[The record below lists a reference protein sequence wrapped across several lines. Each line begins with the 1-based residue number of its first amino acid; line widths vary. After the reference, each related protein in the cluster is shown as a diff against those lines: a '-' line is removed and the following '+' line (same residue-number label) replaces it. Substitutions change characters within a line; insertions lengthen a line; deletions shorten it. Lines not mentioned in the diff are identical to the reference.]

1 MYGCRLQMFVKICPE
16 CGYRN
21 HPASVECEQCSA
33 SLLDQPVEQS
43 PEEEQSGTAA
53 AELSHQAK
61 SEKDISHASQQ
72 PSELSAPSE
81 NQKIYIRRCPCGF
94 ENPASNVY
102 CEKCHEDLSY
112 IFPTEKTAAAA
123 QPENL
128 TPDSDPPGS
137 QQLRIESDRISS
149 GTAPDAAVTRIRPD
163 PGQRM
168 VSVRLKSADGRF
180 SELLSQKVTVLGRE
194 AQMSGYLSGCRYVSR
209 RHASVVITDD
219 HVIIRDSSSTNGTF
233 VNAERVDEE
242 RGAVLNDGDLISLGG
257 IEYRGTRDPS
267 VGFIKVEIS

>member
-1 MYGCRLQMFVKICPE
+1 MFVKICPE

-112 IFPTEKTAAAA
+112 I
-123 QPENL
+123 
-128 TPDSDPPGS
+128 
-137 QQLRIESDRISS
+137 RVESDRISS

-242 RGAVLNDGDLISLGG
+242 RGTVLNDGDLISLGG